1 MRWDL
6 DLDLP
11 TCGGRGTGATTIKS
25 SWSSGWRT
33 GLGASQQE
41 QKEGKELYFDA
52 TLGFTRE
59 QPHKNRANL
68 VDKGVCERVFR
79 SVKLLCM
86 LL

>member
-1 MRWDL
+1 MDL
-6 DLDLP
+6 DLL

-25 SWSSGWRT
+25 SWSRRWWT
-33 GLGASQQE
+33 GLGVSRQE
-41 QKEGKELYFDA
+41 QKERKDLYFDA
-52 TLGFTRE
+52 TLGFTRQ

-79 SVKLLCM
+79 SVQLLCM